1 MGSAFALRGSELAA
15 EARGGIALVEAFDVD
30 VGGVAADNDDVDSV
44 GRGIGGGLDK
54 RGVVGGPELVAKEAA
69 SVDDVVTIFE
79 SSLCG
84 VAVGLYLL
92 LGREGGEKRPRVGVT
107 AQKMMLERRSREVQE
122 RTSIFTPVGPR
133 VNWQPRGLSTRN
145 CGG

>member
-1 MGSAFALRGSELAA
+1 VGSAFALRGSELAA

-30 VGGVAADNDDVDSV
+30 VGGVAADNDDVHSV

-54 RGVVGGPELVAKEAA
+54 RRVVGGPELVAKEAA
-69 SVDDVVTIFE
+69 SVDDVVTILE

-92 LGREGGEKRPRVGVT
+92 LGREEGREEAKGGRYSSKDDVKEEK
-107 AQKMMLERRSREVQE
+107 
-122 RTSIFTPVGPR
+122 
-133 VNWQPRGLSTRN
+133 
-145 CGG
+145 